1 MKQKLFNYLNQNG
14 YGYEVNDDVIK
25 FNVNELHFFCQFFP
39 KDPYFFRIILPCED
53 NVQDSSVNS
62 LIAEINSRYKVAKI
76 IEVNNKPW
84 IVGESFAYSNQ
95 NGEMLIDRIVRL
107 LIEVFNAYSN
117 ERNKQ
122 IRKEGEEVDG

>member
-14 YGYEVNDDVIK
+14 YGYEGNDDLIK
-25 FNVNELHFFCQFFP
+25 FNVNELHFYCQFFP
-39 KDPYFFRIILPCED
+39 KDPFFFRIILPCED
-53 NVQDSSVNS
+53 NIPVSNARPV
-62 LIAEINSRYKVAKI
+62 IAEINSRYKVAKI

-107 LIEVFNAYSN
+107 LIEVFNAYSI
-117 ERNKQ
+117 ERNKPNQ
-122 IRKEGEEVDG
+122 REE